1 MHGSRCLGTRAP
13 HASPGGSS
21 RQTLRRRRAYKL
33 RGPVRGRP
41 CPPSRWLA
49 STTSSRREHR
59 DRRRCAATK
68 AHRPLGQAPSVAPPP
83 TSTGRQEE
91 ARRTGGASALGCSR
105 HVRDLVDRLVT
116 AWQVLR
122 VMQLRCDLPL
132 SQDQGHARRPLDAW
146 HLPWRVVMAH
156 RGGEA
161 DGVDVAGMPVAIAL
175 RYSDDEPSSP
185 WTWILYLDER
195 ATDPQRAAL
204 EDIFTGQRGGDA
216 ATHFPW
222 AWKPSKL
229 VAVRAG
235 CHRCRPHP
243 PPPAAAHPQSRQRP
257 HPGPSSRD
265 RDGDLHD
272 VRRRGLTD
280 GARDRQRSPRR
291 R

>member
-1 MHGSRCLGTRAP
+1 
-13 HASPGGSS
+13 
-21 RQTLRRRRAYKL
+21 
-33 RGPVRGRP
+33 
-41 CPPSRWLA
+41 
-49 STTSSRREHR
+49 
-59 DRRRCAATK
+59 
-68 AHRPLGQAPSVAPPP
+68 
-83 TSTGRQEE
+83 
-91 ARRTGGASALGCSR
+91 
-105 HVRDLVDRLVT
+105 
-116 AWQVLR
+116 
-122 VMQLRCDLPL
+122 MQLRCDLPL

-229 VAVRAG
+229 VAVRAVAIDVD
-235 CHRCRPHP
+235 HTRR
-243 PPPAAAHPQSRQRP
+243 RQRLRIRN
-257 HPGPSSRD
+257 HVSVRIRD
-265 RDGDLHD
+265 RHHVTETVTCTTFADEG
-272 VRRRGLTD
+272 
-280 GARDRQRSPRR
+280 
-291 R
+291 